1 MAVAVIEAGSD
12 KSDAVGQGGYVS
24 ARLGGVSSGAAVKDW
39 SDMDRCG
46 EAGCGEDGGF
56 GMVGRREVWQ
66 GWIRRLGT
74 GNAR

>member
-1 MAVAVIEAGSD
+1 MRRGKARRGRAR
-12 KSDAVGQGGYVS
+12 QGGYVS